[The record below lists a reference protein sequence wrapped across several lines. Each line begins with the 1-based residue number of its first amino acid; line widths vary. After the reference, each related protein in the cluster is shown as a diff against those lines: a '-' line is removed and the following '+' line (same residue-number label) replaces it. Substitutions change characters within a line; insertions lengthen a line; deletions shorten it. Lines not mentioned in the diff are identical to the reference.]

1 MASLLTDPSQLVT
14 PKSIIG
20 MLYGQPGS
28 QKTTTA
34 LSAPNCVLLD
44 FDRGLHRIKPQYR
57 VPSLQVEN
65 YEEVLELIESGELA
79 SFDTIVIDT
88 GGKLVD
94 RIAEYVIRQNPKNG
108 RPGHGPSQQGWGE
121 VKMVFGAFVKRVRGL
136 GKSVIFVCH
145 ESEEKNGDET
155 IKRPDMAGSSRKDVV
170 KEMDFMGYMQLI
182 GSQPVINFNPTATF
196 YAKNS
201 LELDASIQVP
211 QLKDDMPNDFLSRYL
226 FKASDAKLAADNKL
240 RQEYDALIAK
250 IDEDIAAIK
259 TPADANAFYAAERP
273 VLWAS
278 HFHVRKALKARTD
291 ALAIEF
297 DRTTKQFVAK
307 AKAEKAPAEANLS
320 SDEAKP
326 TKKAKDIPAAKK
338 TGRTAKAEKL
348 AEPVKQ
354 VEEIT
359 DEAFAAGDDAEA

>member
-1 MASLLTDPSQLVT
+1 MSLLTDPAKLET

-57 VPSLQVEN
+57 VPSLQVER
-65 YEEVLELIESGELA
+65 YEEVLELIESGELSA
-79 SFDTIVIDT
+79 FDTIVIDT

-121 VKMVFGAFVKRVRGL
+121 VKTVFGAFVKRVRSL

-182 GSQPVINFNPTATF
+182 GAQPVINFNPTATF

-201 LELDASIQVP
+201 LELDASIEVP
-211 QLKDDMPNDFLSRYL
+211 QLKDNMPNDFLSRYL
-226 FKASDAKLAADNKL
+226 FKASDAKLVADNKL

-250 IDEDIAAIK
+250 IDADIAAIK
-259 TPADANAFYAAERP
+259 TPADANTFYTAERP

-291 ALAIEF
+291 ALGIEF
-297 DRTTKQFVAK
+297 DRDNKKFVAGT
-307 AKAEKAPAEANLS
+307 KAEKAAG
-320 SDEAKP
+320 EAKD
-326 TKKAKDIPAAKK
+326 TQDDAKAAKK
-338 TGRTAKAEKL
+338 ADKAPVAKKPGRPAKVAAK
-348 AEPVKQ
+348 P

-359 DEAFAAGDDAEA
+359 DEAFAVGGDDATA